1 MNRSVWNSF
10 QCCEKSRQW
19 HFLPIHLTIFKE
31 RNSHCNFFKKYIS
44 GRESFKDTH
53 SLHLPN
59 ERFSPVRRASDSL
72 TSMNKYQTHLEKI
85 YNLSL
90 STPSSR
96 HNSLKQL
103 QKECQQ
109 LSVSV
114 LERCGNLLRKLRL
127 GPSLSCSKISSN
139 AWNYVFVKA
148 FSLNT
153 TYLVFDCSKF

>member
-1 MNRSVWNSF
+1 MFETVSNVVKNLDNDII
-10 QCCEKSRQW
+10 
-19 HFLPIHLTIFKE
+19 LPIHFTIFKE

-109 LSVSV
+109 LSVSAREHCV
-114 LERCGNLLRKLRL
+114 NLFRKTPVGAFPELQQNFL
-127 GPSLSCSKISSN
+127 KC
-139 AWNYVFVKA
+139 VKLCLCKNI
-148 FSLNT
+148 FSE
-153 TYLVFDCSKF
+153 YYIFGV